1 MPNKQ
6 QPEYEYIIVG
16 SGAGGGPLAA
26 NLARYGHSVLLL
38 EAGDD
43 QGQNLNQ
50 MVPAFHV
57 VASEDPSM
65 RWDFFVKHY
74 DDETQAAKDPKM
86 TWETLDGKVYIGADP
101 PSGSKQK
108 GFYYPRA
115 GTLGGCTAH
124 NAMITILPPD
134 EDWVH
139 IAEITNDPSWEPKQ
153 MRRYYERLER
163 CLYLPEGTAGHGFN
177 GWLETDHP
185 DDIMLTSQEPFIQ
198 KVLDTMTSEKE
209 DTAHEALR
217 DTNMPQVHQTDGVYR
232 FILSMSRRG
241 RRSGSRNYLVAT
253 VNAKNADD
261 TKKYPLYIWMKS
273 LATKILF
280 SCENGKPKA
289 TGVEILEGKGLYG
302 ADPTYDPKRQGV
314 KKCAFASREVIA
326 AAGTFNTP
334 QLLKLSGIGPKHELQ
349 RLGIT
354 VLLDLP
360 GLGCNLQDNPEYPV
374 IGQASQNISLFRN
387 SLFGSAGDPVLKQ
400 WVQDGSGPYKS
411 NGDSVIIKKRS
422 IVSKENEHDL
432 CFFGGAKAFPGY
444 FPGYS
449 KAFGSSFDRFSWN
462 VLKVHPQH
470 SRTGTVCL
478 RSTDPRDVPE
488 INFRLFNGESGHD
501 NSDRDLTAM
510 ADAVDFVRETFAKIK
525 QPVGPVKDECPGSSV
540 QSVDAIKQDIKDKV
554 YSHHGSGTC
563 AIGADGDP
571 MACLDTRFR
580 IRGIEGLRVVD
591 ASAFPRA
598 PGAYPV
604 LPVFMVSEKATDVI
618 RTDAGLDVHDSPLIE
633 DTELGE

>member
-1 MPNKQ
+1 MQ
-6 QPEYEYIIVG
+6 QEYEYVIVG

-26 NLARYGHSVLLL
+26 NLARYGHNVLLL

-50 MVPAFHV
+50 MVPAFHI

-86 TWETLDGKVYIGADP
+86 TWETADGKPYIGTNP
-101 PSGSKQK
+101 PLGSKQK

-124 NAMITILPPD
+124 DAMITILPPD

-139 IAEITNDPSWEPKQ
+139 IAEITNDPTWKPQQ
-153 MRRYYERLER
+153 MRRYYERLEK

-185 DDIMLTSQEPFIQ
+185 DDIMLTSQKPFIHT
-198 KVLDTMTSEKE
+198 VLDAMSSGKG
-209 DTAHEALR
+209 DTVHEVLQDA
-217 DTNMPQVHQTDGVYR
+217 NMPQVDQTDGVYQ
-232 FILSMSRRG
+232 FTLSMNKRG
-241 RRSGSRNYLVAT
+241 RRSGPRNYLVAT
-253 VNAKNADD
+253 ANAKNADD
-261 TKKYPLYIWMKS
+261 TKKYPIHIRTKY

-280 SCENGKPKA
+280 NCENGKPKA
-289 TGVEILEGKGLYG
+289 TGIEFLEGKGLYG
-302 ADPTYDPKRQGV
+302 ADPTYDPKQQGAR
-314 KKCAFASREVIA
+314 KCVFASREVIV
-326 AAGTFNTP
+326 AAGAFNTP

-349 RLGIT
+349 GFGIT

-360 GLGCNLQDNPEYPV
+360 GLGCNLQDNPEYAV
-374 IGQASQNISLFRN
+374 IGQASQNISLFKN

-400 WVQDGSGPYKS
+400 WVQDGNGPYKS

-422 IVSKENEHDL
+422 IVGKENEHDL
-432 CFFGGAKAFPGY
+432 YFFGGAKAFPGY
-444 FPGYS
+444 LPGYS

-462 VLKVHPQH
+462 VLKVHPH
-470 SRTGTVCL
+470 NSRTGTVCL
-478 RSTDPRDVPE
+478 RSNNPRDVPD
-488 INFRLFNGESGHD
+488 INFRFFAGENGHN

-510 ADAVDFVRETFAKIK
+510 VDAVDFVRGMFAKIN
-525 QPVGPVKDECPGSSV
+525 QPVGPVKDEYPGSSI
-540 QSVDAIKQDIKDKV
+540 QGVDAIKQDIKDKV
-554 YSHHGSGTC
+554 YSHHASGTC

-571 MACLDTRFR
+571 MACLDSRFR
-580 IRGIEGLRVVD
+580 IRGVEGLRVVD
-591 ASAFPRA
+591 ASVFPCA

-618 RTDAGLDVHDSPLIE
+618 RTDAGLAVHDSPLTE
-633 DTELGE
+633 DMGLEE